1 MNNDLNM
8 DGQNQTQSGIIAP
21 TIVTNAK
28 NIDMPSIDKD
38 QLN

>member
-1 MNNDLNM
+1 MNNHSNT
-8 DGQNQTQSGIIAP
+8 DGQNQMKSRIVAP
-21 TIVTNAK
+21 AIVSNAK